1 MDPARSVACY
11 NVPPEFA
18 KKGEIANFFKLAKC
32 TIAVDPS
39 FNHLVRPTRRARRYG
54 HWRAHRYV
62 LTRGCRVQIQFLRGP
77 DNGCCFVQF
86 ETKADVQKAL
96 ARNGANLGN
105 NEITVSLPFGLQT
118 CTPAPP
124 PPSPRLSLYSRA
136 LLISVSV
143 PPPVQ
148 RRAAN
153 DLRSTRSRET
163 SLEMPRPPPSS
174 SAKKVRVC
182 VRVRWCVCV

>member
-39 FNHLVRPTRRARRYG
+39 FNHLVRPRRRARRYD

-62 LTRGCRVQIQFLRGP
+62 LTRGCGVQIQFLRGP

-118 CTPAPP
+118 CTRAR
-124 PPSPRLSLYSRA
+124 PSPRLSL
-136 LLISVSV
+136 
-143 PPPVQ
+143 
-148 RRAAN
+148 
-153 DLRSTRSRET
+153 
-163 SLEMPRPPPSS
+163 
-174 SAKKVRVC
+174 
-182 VRVRWCVCV
+182 